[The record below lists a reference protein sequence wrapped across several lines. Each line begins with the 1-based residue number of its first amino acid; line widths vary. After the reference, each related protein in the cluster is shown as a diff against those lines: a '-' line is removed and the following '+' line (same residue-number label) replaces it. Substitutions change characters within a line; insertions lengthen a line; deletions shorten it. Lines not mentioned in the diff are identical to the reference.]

1 MRDQDLF
8 ARYTNLDSV
17 ERAFARIA
25 QRLGRESMVA
35 ESMAALQER
44 YREFEGDFLRYYPA
58 LRTHAA
64 QWLTAD
70 EQRRI

>member
-1 MRDQDLF
+1 
-8 ARYTNLDSV
+8 
-17 ERAFARIA
+17 
-25 QRLGRESMVA
+25 MVA

-44 YREFEGDFLRYYPA
+44 YREFEGDFLRYYPE